1 MFESNEINLKC
12 INKKY
17 ALFEMEN
24 FYKNPIEVLKYTIA
38 HTPYIHKN
46 GEKNSLNGIDF
57 LDLRH
62 AFDSNEFLITEKK
75 LYNYLK
81 IPFLRNSPDK
91 NIRTNMFQNLKKQD
105 YINNYWWPHEDHCT
119 WTGLIYLN
127 PEECDGT
134 NIYER
139 FERNE
144 GEIEH
149 ANPWQNKKKFKLIE
163 NFKSKFNKLIVFP
176 GKVTHG
182 MAVNSEKF
190 FNTYRLNQ
198 VIFI

>member
-24 FYKNPIEVLKYTIA
+24 FYKDPMEVLNFILK
-38 HTPYIHKN
+38 HPPHMHKE
-46 GEKNSLNGIDF
+46 GEKNSLNGINF
-57 LDLRH
+57 NDLRH
-62 AFDSNEFLITEKK
+62 IIRSEEFILTEKK

-81 IPFLRNSPDK
+81 IPFLK
-91 NIRTNMFQNLKKQD
+91 NILDNNIFTNLFKNLKKQD

-127 PEECDGT
+127 LEECDGT
-134 NIYER
+134 NIYKR
-139 FERNE
+139 LERNE

-176 GKVTHG
+176 GEVTHG